1 MFLCQNSDP
10 RRALLAF
17 GWDNSRLCW
26 TSYQLQ
32 SVWHLWLPPT
42 KASRAP
48 KSQGQPNMHFQMPL
62 GSKHNRHYHF
72 KTTVTSSSMSFKP
85 SVLRTTYMT
94 EIYISSQD
102 FSRVLISFLSFQLHA
117 FPSCPTVTS
126 DLPKFEFFISLTK
139 PQPVSLVSWPIQ
151 PPSTVN

>member
-1 MFLCQNSDP
+1 MLLCQNSDP
-10 RRALLAF
+10 RRALLELDGTIHA
-17 GWDNSRLCW
+17 CW

-32 SVWHLWLPPT
+32 SVWHLWPPPT

-62 GSKHNRHYHF
+62 GGKHNHHYHF
-72 KTTVTSSSMSFKP
+72 KTIVTSSSMSLKP

-94 EIYISSQD
+94 EIDIASQSD
-102 FSRVLISFLSFQLHA
+102 VSPFNYTP

-126 DLPKFEFFISLTK
+126 DLPKFEFLISITK
-139 PQPVSLVSWPIQ
+139 PQPVSLVSWPTQ